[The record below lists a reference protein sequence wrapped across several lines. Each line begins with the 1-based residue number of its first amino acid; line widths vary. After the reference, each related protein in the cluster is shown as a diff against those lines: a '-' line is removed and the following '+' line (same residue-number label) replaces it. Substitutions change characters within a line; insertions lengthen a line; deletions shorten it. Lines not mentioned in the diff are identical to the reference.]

1 MAYNSKYTGAQVE
14 AILDKANTGVPVD
27 SEMSWE
33 SENPLQNKVVTRQL
47 QLRAVRMSLEDVTDA
62 EIAITITP
70 NTIFSCTSAVSS
82 LTVNTPQGDQ
92 FSDEDQQRYECIIRI
107 APRATPPTVTWPS
120 SLLWPNGKIMSIE
133 ADTLYEFSI
142 VSTAGYYII
151 TGQAYKE
158 ASV

>member
-82 LTVNTPQGDQ
+82 LTVNTPQGGQ

-133 ADTLYEFSI
+133 ANTLYEFSI
-142 VSTAGYYII
+142 VTACGYYVI